1 MDADTIFQ
9 LSGPVAIAGWLSLFA
24 SPWFPSFADRFAS
37 IIVPALLS
45 VAYVGL
51 MLAFWSGA
59 EGGFDTLD
67 NVALLFQTRELL
79 LAGWLHYLAFDLFV
93 GRWTW
98 QRLVATGQPIY
109 VSFPVLFF
117 SMMVAPLGALL
128 GLIVTR
134 NFSSEGA
141 ETGQQEA

>member
-24 SPWFPSFADRFAS
+24 SPWLPSFADRFAS
-37 IIVPALLS
+37 TIVPALLS

-93 GRWTW
+93 GAWIVRTARAEGISFWLTLPCLPLTFLFGPAGYIAFVSLRTVLPGR
-98 QRLVATGQPIY
+98 RLFEPA
-109 VSFPVLFF
+109 
-117 SMMVAPLGALL
+117 
-128 GLIVTR
+128 
-134 NFSSEGA
+134 
-141 ETGQQEA
+141 